1 MFKVFSL
8 IKAYD
13 IGRSDFL
20 GRVET
25 DPDPRMV
32 QKESYKGRLN
42 KACGIYGL
50 AFKCNQFVDRTIE
63 ITWR

>member
-1 MFKVFSL
+1 MTLEDL
-8 IKAYD
+8 IFWEGSK
-13 IGRSDFL
+13 
-20 GRVET
+20 T

-42 KACGIYGL
+42 KACGISGL
-50 AFKCNQFVDRTIE
+50 AFKRNQFVDRTIE